1 MPYPHEQAFPCIP
14 HTNKI
19 DATLARDPRC
29 DAGRGGTTQYKYIHC
44 STNIVRSRHKER
56 IAMTILDSHMFL
68 SPCDVMGHV
77 LADKLYKCAQQPRV
91 YVCMYVRTY
100 NTYGIYVYTVHTN
113 WTILRAHLFTH
124 LTVQITNK
132 SPSLPQNDPSLV
144 VGYRMSWP
152 VVSSDLLSSP
162 ISIPQRLGLL
172 LG

>member
-1 MPYPHEQAFPCIP
+1 MCHTPTNKLSLAFPIRTKLMRLWP
-14 HTNKI
+14 AI
-19 DATLARDPRC
+19 R

-77 LADKLYKCAQQPRV
+77 LADKLYKCAQQPRA
-91 YVCMYVRTY
+91 YVRTY
-100 NTYGIYVYTVHTN
+100 STIRTVNTVHTN
-113 WTILRAHLFTH
+113 WTILHAHLFTH